1 MKCEQIWI
9 SFWIIL
15 DQKGASTMRL
25 IHFDDESEI
34 NGLSEPF

>member
-9 SFWIIL
+9 SFGIIL
-15 DQKGASTMRL
+15 DQKGAPTMRL